1 MNEVRPE
8 RTIEQYSRGAE
19 LHRAILK
26 MWQANADTP
35 LNHERSTLI
44 NERIESLMGAFDLTL
59 PEWYYWSRLC
69 AKREA

>member
-1 MNEVRPE
+1 MNTVRPE

-19 LHRAILK
+19 LHRSILA

-35 LNHERSTLI
+35 YVQDRTAII
-44 NERIESLMGAFDLTL
+44 NRRIDNLMADFDLTFD
-59 PEWYYWSRLC
+59 EWYYWSRLC